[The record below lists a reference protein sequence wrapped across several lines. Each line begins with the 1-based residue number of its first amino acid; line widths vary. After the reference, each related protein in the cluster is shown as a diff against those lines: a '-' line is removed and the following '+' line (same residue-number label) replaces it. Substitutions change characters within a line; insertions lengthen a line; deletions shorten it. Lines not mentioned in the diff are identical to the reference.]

1 MSTERKLVMYDVR
14 GIQKYIFRTAKVKDA
29 IGASKIIEE
38 IIEKALKNAIYK
50 IGGDLSADLEWCE
63 ENGPIKYE
71 DNCKDIQVL
80 YIGGGNAFVVYN
92 TKELAVEVNKLMS
105 KYVLENTYSL
115 QLAIAMV
122 DKTENYSDDY
132 EKLYKEMAKVKA
144 DMNVSKP
151 IGALPVM
158 DIEIKTGYPLI
169 DGENSTETSLK
180 KKEGQKKRENE
191 EENEKIIDSYVTK
204 KGVDSNIAVVHI
216 DGNNMGLRI
225 RGIIQ
230 GIKEYGDAVNKMR
243 KISYNINS
251 SYKKVF
257 KAMKNHFESLAKVD
271 GKDNRHFVM
280 EVLVAGDDITY
291 VCNAKIA
298 LSTVEYYSK
307 EISKYVMYED
317 TNDAESRKKY
327 GFSVCAGVAYVGS
340 HFPFHAGYEVAE
352 ACCDNAKE
360 KAKNADNKDG
370 ERIGNFVDFQICKNV
385 HTKNLKETRRREYKT
400 ADGKDL
406 LIRPYYIHVEEE
418 SQDEGKCKNKFEEI
432 KTRDYCI
439 DNLKNYIKFF
449 QNEKKIP
456 SSLMKKLRNTYSL
469 GEIQLDIVK
478 SFMDSRGWKL
488 PEGEAFFENGKGKF
502 YDALEMTDYYVEVE
516 MVKEVVASNE

>member
-1 MSTERKLVMYDVR
+1 MSTEKLVMYDVR

-38 IIEKALKNAIYK
+38 LIENALKHAVDK
-50 IGGDLSADLEWCE
+50 IGGLDAELKWCDKNGVLKYE
-63 ENGPIKYE
+63 ENK
-71 DNCKDIQVL
+71 KDVQVL
-80 YIGGGNAFVVYN
+80 YIGGGNAFVVYK
-92 TKELAVEVNKLMS
+92 TEELAVTINRLMS
-105 KYVLENTYSL
+105 KYVLKNTYSL

-122 DKTENYSDDY
+122 DKTQNYKEDY
-132 EKLYKEMAKVKA
+132 DNLYKEMAKVKA

-169 DGENSTETSLK
+169 DGEHSTETLLK
-180 KKEGQKKRENE
+180 KKEGKKKRENE

-204 KGVDSNIAVVHI
+204 KGVDSNIAIVHI

-225 RGIIQ
+225 REIVQ
-230 GIKEYGDAVNKMR
+230 GIEKYEDAVNKMR
-243 KISYNINS
+243 ILSYNINS

-257 KAMKNHFESLAKVD
+257 KEMKSKFETLTNIA

-298 LSTVEYYSK
+298 IATVEYYSK
-307 EISKYVMYED
+307 EISKYVMFGDAKD
-317 TNDAESRKKY
+317 TENRRKY
-327 GFSVCAGVAYVGS
+327 GFSVCAGIAYTGS

-352 ACCDNAKE
+352 ACCDSAKE
-360 KAKNADNKDG
+360 KAKSAENKDG

-400 ADGKDL
+400 ADGKEL
-406 LIRPYYIHVEEE
+406 LIRPYYIHVDDLL
-418 SQDEGKCKNKFEEI
+418 QGEGKCKNKFEE
-432 KTRDYCI
+432 
-439 DNLKNYIKFF
+439 LKNREDSIDYFKKYIKFF
-449 QNEKKIP
+449 QNEKNIP

-488 PEGEAFFENGKGKF
+488 PEGDVFFEKGKAKF
-502 YDALEMTDYYVEVE
+502 YDALEMTDYYVEAKME
-516 MVKEVVASNE
+516 KEGE